1 MECAWGRAF
10 HNQSFA
16 MKTILIADDHLHVR
30 KALRTLFAS
39 QPDLSVCGEAANG
52 DEAVERANILRPDL
66 IVLDMS
72 MPVLNGLEAAQL
84 LRKTMPDVPIVLFT
98 GHRTKFSDAY
108 AAAAG
113 VTSVVGKDQDI
124 KVLVNE

>member
-1 MECAWGRAF
+1 
-10 HNQSFA
+10 
-16 MKTILIADDHLHVR
+16 MKTVLIADDHSHVR
-30 KALRTLFAS
+30 TALRNLFSA
-39 QPDLSVCGEAANG
+39 QPDISVCGEAANG
-52 DEAVERANILRPDL
+52 DEAVARAIDLRPDL

-72 MPVLNGLEAAQL
+72 MPVLNGLEATQM
-84 LRKTMPDVPIVLFT
+84 LRKTMPNVPIVLFT

-124 KVLVNE
+124 KVLVDEARHLLRLC